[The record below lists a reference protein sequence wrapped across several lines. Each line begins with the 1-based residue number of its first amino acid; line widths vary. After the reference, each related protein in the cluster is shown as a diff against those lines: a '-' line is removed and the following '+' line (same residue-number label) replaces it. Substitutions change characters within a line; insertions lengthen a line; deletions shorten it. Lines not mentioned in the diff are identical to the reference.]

1 MKSHKSTRELL
12 IIRLICYSFI
22 AWACTYVYLNSWT
35 GLNVNK
41 LEQERIDR
49 IQKKAALKKSLDV
62 LIEAGFSDNEVLGKQ
77 IELLTYFLG
86 EKEIDESKK
95 VLDSMD
101 KTLATSSLL
110 SCGDRV
116 RAQCLLMMGKQY
128 MNDFDRAAQIAAQS
142 EEELKKALTKN
153 EIDQVEYE
161 KLAGII
167 QNNLAVTQFL
177 QSGTQENIEQRRQ
190 MLTKSIASFAQAE
203 KILKSNTS
211 NSSQL
216 KISSDNLTAARR
228 EALFAHD

>member
-1 MKSHKSTRELL
+1 MKSHKSRRELL

-22 AWACTYVYLNSWT
+22 AWVVSYVYLNSWT
-35 GLNVNK
+35 GINVNK
-41 LEQERIDR
+41 LEQDRIDR

-86 EKEIDESKK
+86 EKDLDESKK

-101 KTLATSSLL
+101 RTLATSTAL

-128 MNDFDRAAQIAAQS
+128 MNDFQRAAQIADLS
-142 EEELKKALTKN
+142 KKELSQALAKK
-153 EIDQVEYE
+153 EIDQALYE
-161 KLAGII
+161 KLTGII

-177 QSGTQENIEQRRQ
+177 QSGTEEDIEHRKKL
-190 MLTKSIASFAQAE
+190 LTKSITSFAQAE
-203 KILKSNTS
+203 KMLKSNAS
-211 NSSQL
+211 NSAQR
-216 KISSDNLTAARR
+216 KITSGNLAAARR
-228 EALFAHD
+228 EVLFDHD